1 MGGGPDPSMLL
12 DRLPPAKFS
21 DLQSGDAV
29 VLTLGKPGASRP
41 VALSL
46 VAGLD
51 FLLRA
56 PAQQASQMIANWN
69 MDGGLQ

>member
-1 MGGGPDPSMLL
+1 MLM

-29 VLTLGKPGASRP
+29 LLTVGRSKSARP

-56 PAQQASQMIANWN
+56 PAQQVAQMVANWSV
-69 MDGGLQ
+69 DGGLQ